1 MSTPESNPEQ
11 AAEALYRAFRASGP
25 GPDQPDFETFCAQHP
40 VQAPQLRRLH
50 AAHLSEQGAAA
61 TRVMPAADRV
71 AGGEGPRRPGG
82 PVIATP
88 TATAGSRYRMEGEI
102 ARGGMGAILKVW
114 DSDLHRALAM
124 KVILGDEDRIAD
136 GSTAEIR
143 LSRFLEEAQITG
155 QLDHPGVVPV
165 HELGVDKGGRV
176 YFTMRLVKG
185 RDLGEIIQKARTG
198 EDGWNLTRAIN
209 VLHRV
214 CETMAYAHAK
224 GVVHRDLK
232 PENVMVGQ
240 FGETYAMDWGLARV
254 LGRPDGEA
262 QRRRILANS
271 VASFVRTD
279 RQDQAADSDSGT
291 RTQNGS
297 VLGTPYY
304 MPPEQA
310 AGELET
316 IGPQSDVY
324 AMGAILYHLL
334 TGKRPYEQIVP
345 KTMLGIVQAVIEGP
359 PIAVHRLDA
368 KVPAELVAICERA
381 MARAPE
387 HRYPSMV
394 DMAADLQA
402 YLEFRVV
409 HAYQSGAI
417 AEFLKWVRRNRGFSA
432 AIAALVLVAV
442 VGLAGLAWTE
452 SEKAVAIAA
461 AQERTQAAR
470 DLAVQNLREANEQ
483 GYLANVTA
491 ANASLAA
498 GETVEARRHLAN
510 CLPELRGWEW
520 RHLSLSA
527 DASVAV
533 LAIGASGVR
542 DLAVNATGTR
552 LVVSAADGALQ
563 LWDLATREQLKPLAE
578 GSGVDLRGGA
588 PAVAFVDDGRRVV
601 AIGRQQDSR
610 VRVWNAAS
618 GDLSSRL
625 TQKAQALYAVA
636 VSPQGDRAALGV
648 ADHSIHIVDLRS
660 GADVG
665 QLVGHEDTLRAL
677 AFSEDGA
684 NLVSGA
690 EDKTIRIWN
699 VATRSLVVPPIPT
712 AAAVYSLAFAP
723 HNSQLAAGL
732 EDGSVLRFMGL
743 QGKPLE
749 PLPGHRGAV
758 YAVAFDG
765 DATRLAAASFDK
777 TIRVWDTNDGH
788 AIAVLVGHEQPV
800 QCVQFA
806 AGTSV
811 LASGSADGTVR
822 LWDVARNRSTVTY
835 RVQGD
840 SYLAAV
846 DISHDGSRVVIG
858 SSWPGQLEVIDAAT
872 GTRVLQVPGP
882 EDSVVALAFA
892 PDDRRFAV
900 AFQGESSVRI
910 CDLATGTL
918 SEPML
923 GHEASVKSIAW
934 SPDGSTIVSA
944 AEDRTVRTWNVATGT
959 ARGAPWVHEQD
970 ITAVALDGDGRQV
983 AVGTLAGE
991 IHVHALDTGAEL
1003 RVLAGAA
1010 SRVLALEFAPKGS
1023 SLAAGYSDGSVRVFP
1038 ADSPT
1043 PMELRGHEKRVSSL
1057 RYLPDGSRLVSGSFD
1072 GTLRVWDTATG
1083 RLALT
1088 LRDHTGP
1095 VTGVAVGGRDARIV
1109 STSLDGT
1116 LQIRNTQRQAR

>member
-1 MSTPESNPEQ
+1 MPTPEPNRQ
-11 AAEALYRAFRASGP
+11 QTAEELYRVFRQLAGHDAAAFEA
-25 GPDQPDFETFCAQHP
+25 FCARHP
-40 VQAPQLRRLH
+40 TLAPELRRLH
-50 AAHLSEQGAAA
+50 AAQTDPESDAV
-61 TRVMPAADRV
+61 TRVIPHNDRPGVRDAA
-71 AGGEGPRRPGG
+71 RRPGDG
-82 PVIATP
+82 PAIP
-88 TATAGSRYRMEGEI
+88 GLTAAQASRYRMEGEI

-114 DSDLHRALAM
+114 DTDLRRALAM
-124 KVILGDEDRIAD
+124 KVILGDEERVAD

-198 EDGWNLTRAIN
+198 EDGWSLTRALN

-254 LGRPDGEA
+254 LGQPDGEA

-271 VASFVRTD
+271 AASFVLTKRHE
-279 RQDQAADSDSGT
+279 QAKDSDSGT
-291 RTQNGS
+291 RTQDGS

-334 TGKRPYEQIVP
+334 TGKRPYEQVP
-345 KTMLGIVQAVIEGP
+345 NKTMLGIVQAVLDGP
-359 PIAVHRLDA
+359 PIPVHKLDP
-368 KVPAELVAICERA
+368 KVPPELVAICERA
-381 MARAPE
+381 MARLPKD
-387 HRYPSMV
+387 RYPSMV

-442 VGLAGLAWTE
+442 VGLAALAWTE

-470 DLAVQNLREANEQ
+470 DLALRNLREANEQ

-498 GETVEARRHLAN
+498 GETVEAKRHLAS

-520 RHLSLSA
+520 RYLSLGA
-527 DASVAV
+527 DASIAV
-533 LAIGASGVR
+533 LAPEATGIR
-542 DLAVNATGTR
+542 DLAVDPTGNR
-552 LVVSAADGALQ
+552 LVASTSDGALR
-563 LWDLATREQLKPLAE
+563 LWDLAARREVKLLAE
-578 GSGVDLRGGA
+578 GGGIDLRGGA
-588 PAVAFVDDGRRVV
+588 PAVAFVDGGRRVV
-601 AIGRQQDSR
+601 AVGRQQDAR
-610 VRVWNAAS
+610 IRVWNAAD
-618 GDLSSRL
+618 GGLSSRL
-625 TQKAQALYAVA
+625 TLGVQALYAVA
-636 VSPQGDRAALGV
+636 VSPQGDLAALGA
-648 ADHSIHIVDLRS
+648 ADHSIHLVDLRS
-660 GADVG
+660 GEDRG
-665 QLVGHEDTLRAL
+665 RLTGHDDTLRAL
-677 AFSEDGA
+677 AFADDGA
-684 NLVSGA
+684 HLVSGG
-690 EDKTIRIWN
+690 EDKTIRVWE
-699 VATRSLVVPPIPT
+699 VATRSLVVPPIPA
-712 AAAVYSLAFAP
+712 AAAVHSLAVAP
-723 HNSQLAAGL
+723 HGSQFAAGL

-743 QGKPLE
+743 QAKPIE
-749 PLPGHRGAV
+749 PLTGHRGAV
-758 YAVAFDG
+758 YALAFDD
-765 DATRLAAASFDK
+765 DAARLASASFDK
-777 TIRVWDTNDGH
+777 TIRVWDTVDGH
-788 AIAVLVGHEQPV
+788 AMATLVGHEQPV
-800 QCVQFA
+800 RCVQFVP
-806 AGTSV
+806 GSTV
-811 LASGSADGTVR
+811 LASGSADGSVR
-822 LWDVARNRSTVTY
+822 LWDAARNRATVTF
-835 RVQGD
+835 RASGD

-846 DISHDGSRVVIG
+846 DISHDGSRIVIG
-858 SSWPGQLEVIDAAT
+858 SSWPGLVEVVDAAT
-872 GTRVLQVPGP
+872 GTSVRQVQGP

-892 PDDRRFAV
+892 PDDRRVAV

-918 SEPML
+918 GAPML
-923 GHEASVKSIAW
+923 GHEATVRSIAW

-944 AEDRTVRTWNVATGT
+944 AEDRTVRTWDVATGQ
-959 ARGAPWVHEQD
+959 ARGTPWVHEQD
-970 ITAVALDGDGRQV
+970 ITAAALDGQGRQV
-983 AVGTLAGE
+983 AVGTPAGE
-991 IHVHALDTGAEL
+991 VHVHAIDTGAEL
-1003 RVLAGAA
+1003 RVLAGNG
-1010 SRVLALEFAPKGS
+1010 SRVLALEFAPGS
-1023 SLAAGYSDGSVRVFP
+1023 AALAAGYDDGTVRLFP
-1038 ADSPT
+1038 ADGT
-1043 PMELRGHEKRVSSL
+1043 APMELRGHEKRVTSL
-1057 RYLPDGSRLVSGSFD
+1057 RFLPDGSRLVSGSFD
-1072 GTLRVWDTATG
+1072 ATLRVWDVATG
-1083 RLALT
+1083 RLTLT
-1088 LRDHTGP
+1088 LRDHAGP
-1095 VTGVAVGGRDARIV
+1095 VTGVAAGGSDARIV

-1116 LQIRNTQRQAR
+1116 LQIRNTARLPR